1 MGFSMVQ
8 KFVFSTLYFKPFF
21 RLYTRSHLALF
32 FNVFQGSVAKFWLKQ
47 RVLDMQMKVKKG

>member
-1 MGFSMVQ
+1 MVQ